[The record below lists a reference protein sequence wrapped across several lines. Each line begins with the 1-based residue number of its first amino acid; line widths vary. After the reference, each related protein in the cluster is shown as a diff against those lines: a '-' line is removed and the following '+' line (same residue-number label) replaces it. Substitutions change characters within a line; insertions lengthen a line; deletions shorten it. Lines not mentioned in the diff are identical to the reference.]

1 MKKEMKYLALSV
13 IGLTLIASCKKDT
26 VTPVDE
32 TPTQN
37 PPTFSTANVQAL
49 FNNLATPVQSYT
61 VNATNYSFYM
71 CTNGTKIIIYP
82 NAFLTKS
89 GAPVTGVVNIEVKGV
104 LSKKD
109 MILNNALPVSNGQL
123 LVSGG
128 EVYFNATQGGQQLKM
143 NPASSV
149 TYYVPAGNTP
159 SYQMSE
165 FYANAPAN
173 LSNTNLNWA
182 TNTTT
187 ANINPIQDSAGSGG
201 GGGGPF
207 YYYNFQSDSMY
218 WSNCDYFYSLPGA
231 KTTCTVNTTGA
242 FDNSNTTIILS
253 MNGASVIVRL
263 NPTSY
268 TTLTQAFASY
278 INSIPVGSN
287 YTVVA
292 ISFNGTNYFYGSQ
305 AVTMTTN
312 MVINLPVLVQTTKAQ
327 IESNLSTLP

>member
-32 TPTQN
+32 TPSQN
-37 PPTFSTANVQAL
+37 PPTFSTANVKAL
-49 FNNLATPVQSYT
+49 FNNLATPLQSYT
-61 VNATNYSFYM
+61 VDATNYSFYM
-71 CTNGTKIIIYP
+71 CANGTKIMIYP

-89 GAPVTGVVNIEVKGV
+89 GAPVSGIVNIEVKDV

-109 MILNNALPVSNGQL
+109 MILNNALPLSNGQL

-143 NPASSV
+143 NPTSSV

-182 TNTTT
+182 TNTAT
-187 ANINPIQDSAGSGG
+187 ANINPIQDSSSGG
-201 GGGGPF
+201 SAF
-207 YYYNFQSDSMY
+207 YYNFQSDSMN
-218 WSNCDYFYSLPGA
+218 WSNCDYFYNLPGT
-231 KTTCTVNTTGA
+231 KTTCTVNTTGS
-242 FDNSNTTIILS
+242 FDNSNTAVFLS
-253 MNGASVIVRL
+253 MNGVATLAHL
-263 NPTSY
+263 NSTSY
-268 TTLTQAFASY
+268 NSLSQSFASY
-278 INSIPVGSN
+278 VNSIPVGSN

-292 ISFNGTNYFYGSQ
+292 ISYNGTNYFYGSQ
-305 AVTMTTN
+305 AITMTTD

>member
-1 MKKEMKYLALSV
+1 MKKEMKFLALSV
-13 IGLTLIASCKKDT
+13 IGLTLITSCKKDT

-32 TPTQN
+32 TPSQN
-37 PPTFSTANVQAL
+37 PPTYSTANVQAL
-49 FNNLATPVQSYT
+49 LNNLATPVQSYT
-61 VNATNYSFYM
+61 VNATNYSFYV
-71 CTNGTKIIIYP
+71 CANGTKIMIYP

-89 GAPVTGVVNIEVKGV
+89 GAPVSGIVNIEVKDV

-173 LSNTNLNWA
+173 LSNTNLNWNA
-182 TNTTT
+182 AQTGTN
-187 ANINPIQDSAGSGG
+187 NVNPIQDTSGAGG
-201 GGGGPF
+201 GGSVF
-207 YYYNFQSDSMY
+207 YYNFQSDSMN
-218 WSNCDYFYSLPGA
+218 WSNCDYFYSMPGA
-231 KTTCTVNTTGA
+231 KTTCTVNTLGS
-242 FDNSNTTIILS
+242 FDNSNTAVFLS
-253 MNGASVIVRL
+253 MNGVAALVRL
-263 NPTSY
+263 NSTSY
-268 TTLTQAFASY
+268 SSLSQAFVSY
-278 INSIPVGSN
+278 SNSIPVGSN
-287 YTVVA
+287 YTIVA
-292 ISFNGTNYFYGSQ
+292 ISFDGTNYFYGSQ

-312 MVINLPVLVQTTKAQ
+312 MVISMPALTQTTKAQ